1 MKQTVILIFI
11 ITFIFS
17 CKKTE
22 PPTPI
27 NTDLESEII
36 YDYSHKVCKKSYQML
51 AEATNALDLK
61 IDLFLNNPTQ
71 TNLIE
76 CQNQWKE
83 ARRIWEKTESWLFGP
98 VSTDDIDP
106 KIDTWP
112 VDFNRLDS
120 IINGT
125 VDITSNFIENSEF
138 ALKGF
143 HPIEYLIFGKGGNR
157 QANQLKAREL
167 LFLKALST
175 NLKNQTN
182 ALYLSWSENGGN
194 YIDQL
199 LKAGSSTEYPTKL
212 SLFEEKVNAMIGIC
226 DEVANGKMGEVLT
239 QLDSNLEE
247 SPFSKNSLTDFTNN
261 IKGVKS
267 AYLCQFEGEDGKGL
281 EDFVKQHNLSLNT
294 RIQQK
299 IEVAIAYLNNISV
312 PFGLAIYTQPI
323 QVQNAIDAINSL
335 KDELESGLLPLVQL
349 HIKS

>member
-1 MKQTVILIFI
+1 MRKITLIFTLI
-11 ITFIFS
+11 IVFYS
-17 CKKTE
+17 CKKSDDQVNT
-22 PPTPI
+22 T
-27 NTDLESEII
+27 TDLETEII
-36 YDYSHKVCKKSYQML
+36 QDYSHKVCKKSYQML
-51 AEATNALDLK
+51 AEATNALDVK
-61 IDLFLNNPTQ
+61 IETLINNPNQ
-71 TNLIE
+71 QNLIE

-125 VDITSNFIENSEF
+125 VDITPNFIESSEF

-157 QANQLKAREL
+157 IASQLKPREL
-167 LFLKALST
+167 VFLKELSS

-182 ALYLSWSENGGN
+182 LLYLSWSENGGN
-194 YIDQL
+194 YIEQL
-199 LKAGSSTEYPTKL
+199 LKAGSSTMFPTKL
-212 SLFEEKVNAMIGIC
+212 SLYEEKVNAMIGIC
-226 DEVANGKMGEVLT
+226 DEVANEKMGEVLT

-247 SPFSKNSLTDFTNN
+247 SPFSKNSLVDFTNN
-261 IKGVKS
+261 INGVKS
-267 AYLCQFEGEDGKGL
+267 AYMCNFENEDGKGL
-281 EDFVKQHNLSLNT
+281 EDFVKKHNLSLNN

-299 IEVAIAYLNNISV
+299 IEVAIASLQNITV

-323 QVQNAIDAINSL
+323 QVQNAIDAINNL
-335 KDELESGLLPLVQL
+335 KDELETGLLPLVQL
-349 HIKS
+349 HIK

>member
-1 MKQTVILIFI
+1 MKNIFLIVIFSTI
-11 ITFIFS
+11 IYS

-51 AEATNALDLK
+51 AEAIAILDSK
-61 IDLFLNNPTQ
+61 IDALISNPTQ
-71 TNLIE
+71 TNLID

-125 VDITSNFIENSEF
+125 VDITPNFIENSEF

-157 QANQLKAREL
+157 QVGQLKPREL
-167 LFLKALST
+167 TFLKALST

-182 ALYLSWSENGGN
+182 SLYLSWSETGGN
-194 YIDQL
+194 YISQL
-199 LKAGSSTEYPTKL
+199 LNAGSSTDYPTKL

-247 SPFSKNSLTDFTNN
+247 SPFSKNSLIDFTNN

-267 AYLCQFEGEDGKGL
+267 VYLCQFEGEDGKGL
-281 EDFVKQHNLSLNT
+281 EDFVKKHNLSLNT

-299 IEVAIAYLNNISV
+299 MEVSIAYLNNISV

-335 KDELESGLLPLVQL
+335 KDELETGLLPLVQL
-349 HIKS
+349 HIK